1 MPYNLLLFPLL
12 GGFVFVSKCS
22 FFRHKILRYDNQRL
36 IFASALAG
44 AACLF
49 ASFALVKFCNTYYPW
64 MKQLYTASKL
74 IPFDY
79 APTTIGAFL
88 LGCVIWRPINWLY
101 TEEEAIRHTIVR
113 NQDPLEILLLTAFE
127 SQTQAMFTLKNG
139 KVYIGWVTEVPNPV
153 IAKHI
158 KITPSLSGYR
168 DKDTKEFTA
177 TTDYS
182 KALKRA
188 RLSNYEKMSINDFV
202 VILPVAE
209 LQNVSKFN
217 SEVFTFFAGENIAAS
232 EEETIT
238 ISSTVEEIPTFSKK
252 SIFLKYCIATM
263 YIPLFCYH
271 VLQALN
277 LAGTLALNMIPATIM
292 NFLSLFG
299 YFCLCSFWIY
309 SLRGY
314 VHWANDMRLSNKRAA
329 KTSP

>member
-127 SQTQAMFTLKNG
+127 SQTQAMFTMKNG

-158 KITPSLSGYR
+158 RITPSSSGFR

-177 TTDYS
+177 TTDYA

-188 RLSNYEKMSINDFV
+188 RLSNYAKMSINDFI

-209 LQNVSKFN
+209 LQSVSKFN
-217 SEVFTFFAGENIAAS
+217 SEVFTFFAGENIVTS
-232 EEETIT
+232 EEG
-238 ISSTVEEIPTFSKK
+238 STTNTDIAQEIPTFNKK
-252 SIFLKYCIATM
+252 SIFLGYSFVI
-263 YIPLFCYH
+263 FCAYFFCSSI
-271 VLQALN
+271 LQTTDLI
-277 LAGTLALNMIPATIM
+277 GMLALKMIPTTIQ
-292 NFLSLFG
+292 NVLHLSILVCASG
-299 YFCLCSFWIY
+299 SSIY
-309 SLRGY
+309 LLWTYTVRIR
-314 VHWANDMRLSNKRAA
+314 DMKLVNKRAA
-329 KTSP
+329 KIAS